1 MKILKKLLF
10 VLVVIVMIPQIA
22 TASEIDKIDNII
34 NPNREQ
40 NDSISKK
47 IMQNFKSNLSFAVKQ
62 AMDEDNAILK
72 VNVLD
77 KKSKPI
83 PKVEIIVTDLKT
95 GKSRENQTDEKG
107 EAQFYKL
114 APSEH
119 SVKVV
124 SAPSGYFF
132 DEQKVLLENNTD
144 NSKTLIA
151 KTRED
156 KDKKYKITYR
166 ITDKYG
172 VALKEIDVK
181 LKSNSKE
188 YLSKTDM
195 FGYAYFEME
204 DIGKY
209 EVYVEK
215 MSEYFEKHDNFKIND
230 IEISPN
236 SEESIYSS
244 QIDEQIKKEFESA
257 LIINVKKADKPQEK
271 VLVSLKDIRTGLYAF
286 QYTNKEGKAVFDN
299 LFPGNY
305 FVTVNNED
313 RLTENG
319 VGGVILKEGQVRE
332 FDVVLSQSDLSKK
345 SLVVEKKEHVDEKLP
360 ESGNKDE
367 RMMVLFSVGI
377 IVLAYLYLN
386 KQKRENNN

>member
-1 MKILKKLLF
+1 MKIFKKLLL
-10 VLVVIVMIPQIA
+10 VLVVIVMIPQIT

-195 FGYAYFEME
+195 FGYAYFEVE

-386 KQKRENNN
+386 KQKEQN

>member
-34 NPNREQ
+34 NPNRGQ
-40 NDSISKK
+40 NDSVSKK
-47 IMQNFKSNLSFAVKQ
+47 IMQNFKTNLSFAVKQ

-72 VNVLD
+72 ITVLD

-83 PKVEIIVTDLKT
+83 PKVEIIVTDLQT

-166 ITDKYG
+166 ITDKYA
-172 VALKEIDVK
+172 VALKEIDVR
-181 LKSNSKE
+181 LQSDTKE

-195 FGYAYFEME
+195 FGYAYFEVE
-204 DIGKY
+204 DPGKY
-209 EVYVEK
+209 QVYVDK

-230 IEISPN
+230 IKINPN

-244 QIDEQIKKEFESA
+244 QINAQIKKEFESA

-271 VLVSLKDIRTGLYAF
+271 VLVSLKDRRTDMYAF
-286 QYTNKEGKAVFDN
+286 QYTNKEGKVVFDN

-305 FVTVNNED
+305 VLTVNNED

-367 RMMVLFSVGI
+367 RMMILFSVGI
-377 IVLAYLYLN
+377 IVLAYLFLN
-386 KQKRENNN
+386 KQKEQN

>member
-34 NPNREQ
+34 NPNRGQ
-40 NDSISKK
+40 NDSVSKK
-47 IMQNFKSNLSFAVKQ
+47 IMQNFKTNLSFAVKQ

-72 VNVLD
+72 ITVLD

-83 PKVEIIVTDLKT
+83 PKVEIIVTDLQT

-166 ITDKYG
+166 ITDKYAI
-172 VALKEIDVK
+172 ALKERDVR
-181 LKSNSKE
+181 LQSDTKE

-195 FGYAYFEME
+195 FGYAYFEVE
-204 DIGKY
+204 DPGKY
-209 EVYVEK
+209 QVYVDK
-215 MSEYFEKHDNFKIND
+215 MSEYFERHDNFKIND
-230 IEISPN
+230 IEINLN

-271 VLVSLKDIRTGLYAF
+271 VLVSLKDRRTDMYAF
-286 QYTNKEGKAVFDN
+286 QYTNKEGKVVFDN

-305 FVTVNNED
+305 VLTVNNED

-367 RMMVLFSVGI
+367 RMMILFSVGI

-386 KQKRENNN
+386 KQKREI

>member
-1 MKILKKLLF
+1 MKIFKKLLL
-10 VLVVIVMIPQIA
+10 VLVVIVMIPQIT

-195 FGYAYFEME
+195 FGYAYFEVE

-271 VLVSLKDIRTGLYAF
+271 VLVSLKDIRTDMYAF

-367 RMMVLFSVGI
+367 RMMILFSVGI
-377 IVLAYLYLN
+377 IVLAYLLLN
-386 KQKRENNN
+386 KQKEQN

>member
-1 MKILKKLLF
+1 MKILKKILF
-10 VLVVIVMIPQIA
+10 VLVVIMMIPQIT

-34 NPNREQ
+34 NPNRHL
-40 NDSISKK
+40 NDSVSKK
-47 IMQNFKSNLSFAVKQ
+47 IMQNFKTNLSFALKQ

-72 VNVLD
+72 ITVLD

-83 PKVEIIVTDLKT
+83 PKVEIIVTDLQT

-114 APSEH
+114 APSKH

-132 DEQKVLLENNTD
+132 DEDVITLENNVVNTKTIFGK
-144 NSKTLIA
+144 SK
-151 KTRED
+151 ED
-156 KDKKYKITYR
+156 KDKTYKVTYR

-172 VALKEIDVK
+172 IALKEIDVR
-181 LKSNSKE
+181 LQSYTKE
-188 YLSKTDM
+188 YLSKTDV
-195 FGYAYFEME
+195 FGYAHFEVE
-204 DIGKY
+204 DTGKY
-209 EVYVEK
+209 EVYVDK
-215 MSEYFEKHDNFKIND
+215 MSEYFEEHDNFKIGD
-230 IEISPN
+230 IEINPN

-244 QIDEQIKKEFESA
+244 QINEQIKKEFESA

-271 VLVSLKDIRTGLYAF
+271 VLVSLKDRRTGMYAF
-286 QYTNKEGKAVFDN
+286 QYTNNEGKVVFDN

-305 FVTVNNED
+305 VLTVNNED

-332 FDVVLSQSDLSKK
+332 FDVVLSKSDLSKK

-360 ESGNKDE
+360 ESGSKDE
-367 RMMVLFSVGI
+367 KMMILFALGI
-377 IVLAYLYLN
+377 IVLAYLFLN
-386 KQKRENNN
+386 KQKREI

>member
-1 MKILKKLLF
+1 MKIFKKLLL
-10 VLVVIVMIPQIA
+10 VLVVIVMIPQIT

-47 IMQNFKSNLSFAVKQ
+47 IMQNFKLNLSFAVKQ

-72 VNVLD
+72 INVLD
-77 KKSKPI
+77 KKSNPI
-83 PKVEIIVTDLKT
+83 SKVEIIVTDLKT

-107 EAQFYKL
+107 QAQFYKL

-132 DEQKVLLENNTD
+132 DEEKVLLENNTD
-144 NSKTLIA
+144 NSKTMIA
-151 KTRED
+151 KSKED

-172 VALKEIDVK
+172 IALKEIDVK
-181 LKSNSKE
+181 LKFSSKE
-188 YLSKTDM
+188 YISKTDM
-195 FGYAYFEME
+195 YGYAYFEVE
-204 DIGKY
+204 DTGKY
-209 EVYVEK
+209 EVYVDK

-230 IEISPN
+230 IEIDPH

-244 QIDEQIKKEFESA
+244 QINGKMKKEFEST
-257 LIINVKKADKPQEK
+257 LIVNVKKADKPQEK
-271 VLVSLKDIRTGLYAF
+271 VLVSLKDRRKEMYVHE
-286 QYTNKEGKAVFDN
+286 YTNHEGKVVFDN

-305 FVTVNNED
+305 VLTVNNED

-360 ESGNKDE
+360 ESGSKDE
-367 RMMVLFSVGI
+367 RMMVLFSLGI
-377 IVLAYLYLN
+377 IALAYLYLN
-386 KQKRENNN
+386 KQKKQN

>member
-1 MKILKKLLF
+1 
-10 VLVVIVMIPQIA
+10 MIPQIT

-34 NPNREQ
+34 NPNRGQ
-40 NDSISKK
+40 NDSVSKK
-47 IMQNFKSNLSFAVKQ
+47 IMQNFKTNLSFAVKQ

-72 VNVLD
+72 ITVLD

-83 PKVEIIVTDLKT
+83 PKVEIIVTDLQT

-195 FGYAYFEME
+195 FGYAYFEVE

>member
-34 NPNREQ
+34 NPNRGQ
-40 NDSISKK
+40 NDSVSKK
-47 IMQNFKSNLSFAVKQ
+47 IMQNFKTNLSFAVKQ

-72 VNVLD
+72 ITVLD

-83 PKVEIIVTDLKT
+83 PKVEIIVTDLQT

-114 APSEH
+114 ASSEH

-166 ITDKYG
+166 ITDKYA
-172 VALKEIDVK
+172 VALKEIDVR
-181 LKSNSKE
+181 LQSDTKE

-195 FGYAYFEME
+195 FGYAYFEVE
-204 DIGKY
+204 DPGKY
-209 EVYVEK
+209 QVYVDK

-230 IEISPN
+230 IEINPN

-271 VLVSLKDIRTGLYAF
+271 VLVSLKDRRTDMYAF
-286 QYTNKEGKAVFDN
+286 QYTNKEGKVVFDN

-305 FVTVNNED
+305 VLTVNNED

-367 RMMVLFSVGI
+367 RMMILFSVGI
-377 IVLAYLYLN
+377 IVLAYLFLN
-386 KQKRENNN
+386 KQKREI

>member
-1 MKILKKLLF
+1 M
-10 VLVVIVMIPQIA
+10 
-22 TASEIDKIDNII
+22 
-34 NPNREQ
+34 
-40 NDSISKK
+40 
-47 IMQNFKSNLSFAVKQ
+47 
-62 AMDEDNAILK
+62 
-72 VNVLD
+72 
-77 KKSKPI
+77 
-83 PKVEIIVTDLKT
+83 
-95 GKSRENQTDEKG
+95 
-107 EAQFYKL
+107 
-114 APSEH
+114 
-119 SVKVV
+119 KVV

-244 QIDEQIKKEFESA
+244 QIDEQIKK
-257 LIINVKKADKPQEK
+257 
-271 VLVSLKDIRTGLYAF
+271 SLN
-286 QYTNKEGKAVFDN
+286 Q
-299 LFPGNY
+299 
-305 FVTVNNED
+305 
-313 RLTENG
+313 RL
-319 VGGVILKEGQVRE
+319 
-332 FDVVLSQSDLSKK
+332 
-345 SLVVEKKEHVDEKLP
+345 
-360 ESGNKDE
+360 
-367 RMMVLFSVGI
+367 
-377 IVLAYLYLN
+377 
-386 KQKRENNN
+386 

>member
-1 MKILKKLLF
+1 MKIFKKLLL
-10 VLVVIVMIPQIA
+10 VLVVIVMIPQIT

-195 FGYAYFEME
+195 FGYAYFEVE

-386 KQKRENNN
+386 KQKREI

>member
-1 MKILKKLLF
+1 MKIFKKLLL
-10 VLVVIVMIPQIA
+10 VLVVIVMIPQIT

>member
-1 MKILKKLLF
+1 MKIFKKLLL
-10 VLVVIVMIPQIA
+10 VLVVIVMIPQIT

-166 ITDKYG
+166 ITDKYAI
-172 VALKEIDVK
+172 ALKEIDVR
-181 LKSNSKE
+181 LQSDTKE

-195 FGYAYFEME
+195 FGYAYFEVE
-204 DIGKY
+204 DPGKY
-209 EVYVEK
+209 QVYVDK

-271 VLVSLKDIRTGLYAF
+271 VLVSLKDRRTDMYAF
-286 QYTNKEGKAVFDN
+286 QYTNKEGKVVFDN

>member
-10 VLVVIVMIPQIA
+10 VLVVIIMIPQIT

-34 NPNREQ
+34 NPNRGQ
-40 NDSISKK
+40 NDSVSKK
-47 IMQNFKSNLSFAVKQ
+47 IMQNFKTNLSFAVKQ

-72 VNVLD
+72 ITVLD

-83 PKVEIIVTDLKT
+83 PKVEIIVTDLQT

-195 FGYAYFEME
+195 FGYAYFEVE

>member
-1 MKILKKLLF
+1 MK
-10 VLVVIVMIPQIA
+10 
-22 TASEIDKIDNII
+22 SY
-34 NPNREQ
+34 
-40 NDSISKK
+40 SIG
-47 IMQNFKSNLSFAVKQ
+47 
-62 AMDEDNAILK
+62 
-72 VNVLD
+72 

-83 PKVEIIVTDLKT
+83 PKVEIIVTDLQT

-166 ITDKYG
+166 ITDKYAI
-172 VALKEIDVK
+172 ALKEIDVR
-181 LKSNSKE
+181 LQSDTKE

-195 FGYAYFEME
+195 FGYAYFEVE
-204 DIGKY
+204 DPGKY
-209 EVYVEK
+209 QVYVDK

-230 IEISPN
+230 IEINPN

-257 LIINVKKADKPQEK
+257 LIINVKKADKPQKK
-271 VLVSLKDIRTGLYAF
+271 VLVSLKDRRTDMYRF
-286 QYTNKEGKAVFDN
+286 QYTNEEGKAVFDN

-305 FVTVNNED
+305 FVSVNNED

-332 FDVVLSQSDLSKK
+332 FDVVLSQNLSKK
-345 SLVVEKKEHVDEKLP
+345 SLVVEKKEPQDEKLP

-367 RMMVLFSVGI
+367 RMMILFSVGI
-377 IVLAYLYLN
+377 IALAYLFLN
-386 KQKRENNN
+386 KQKREI

>member
-1 MKILKKLLF
+1 
-10 VLVVIVMIPQIA
+10 MIPQIT

-195 FGYAYFEME
+195 FGYAYFEVE

-386 KQKRENNN
+386 KQKEQN

>member
-1 MKILKKLLF
+1 MKIFKKLLL
-10 VLVVIVMIPQIA
+10 VLVVIVMIPQIT

-72 VNVLD
+72 ITVLD

-83 PKVEIIVTDLKT
+83 PKVEIIVTDLQT

-195 FGYAYFEME
+195 FGYAYFEVE

>member
-1 MKILKKLLF
+1 MKIFKKLLL
-10 VLVVIVMIPQIA
+10 VLVVIVMIPQIT

-195 FGYAYFEME
+195 FGYAYFEVE

>member
-1 MKILKKLLF
+1 MKIFKKLLL
-10 VLVVIVMIPQIA
+10 VLVVIVMIPQIT

-195 FGYAYFEME
+195 FGYAYFEVE

-305 FVTVNNED
+305 VLTVNNED

-367 RMMVLFSVGI
+367 RMMILFSVGI

-386 KQKRENNN
+386 KQKEQN

>member
-1 MKILKKLLF
+1 MKILKKLLL

-34 NPNREQ
+34 NPNRGQ
-40 NDSISKK
+40 NDSVSKK
-47 IMQNFKSNLSFAVKQ
+47 IMQNFKTNLSFAVKQ

-72 VNVLD
+72 ITVLD

-83 PKVEIIVTDLKT
+83 PKVEIIVTDLQT

-156 KDKKYKITYR
+156 KDKTYKVTYR
-166 ITDKYG
+166 ITDKYAI
-172 VALKEIDVK
+172 ALKEIDVR
-181 LKSNSKE
+181 LQSDTKE
-188 YLSKTDM
+188 YFSKTDM
-195 FGYAYFEME
+195 FGYAYFEVE
-204 DIGKY
+204 DPGKY
-209 EVYVEK
+209 QVYVDK

-230 IEISPN
+230 IEINPN

-244 QIDEQIKKEFESA
+244 QIDEQIKKEFEST
-257 LIINVKKADKPQEK
+257 LIINVKKGDKPQEK
-271 VLVSLKDIRTGLYAF
+271 VLVSLKDRRTDMYAF
-286 QYTNKEGKAVFDN
+286 QYTNEEGKVVFDN

-305 FVTVNNED
+305 VLTVNNED

-367 RMMVLFSVGI
+367 RMMVLFSLGI
-377 IVLAYLYLN
+377 IVLAYLFLN
-386 KQKRENNN
+386 KQKREI